1 MRTRDAR
8 PDPAGRFFSC
18 SSRTVAAT
26 VSYLTEVRV
35 PRR

>member
-18 SSRTVAAT
+18 CSRAVAAT
-26 VSYLTEVRV
+26 VGYLTEVRA